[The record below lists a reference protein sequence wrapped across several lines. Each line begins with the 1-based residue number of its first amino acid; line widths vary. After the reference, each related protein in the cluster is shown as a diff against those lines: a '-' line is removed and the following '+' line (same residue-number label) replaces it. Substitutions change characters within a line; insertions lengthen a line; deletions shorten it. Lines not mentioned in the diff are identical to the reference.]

1 MNIERK
7 EMKCDGNMA
16 PDSGIVPKCHLI
28 EREAQKLTSRTERFR
43 YLNILAT
50 CEYVNYRR
58 VQNEHTKGFCI
69 KLINSISIPVSD
81 EMKIAQVY

>member
-28 EREAQKLTSRTERFR
+28 EREARKLTSRTERFK

-50 CEYVNYRR
+50 C
-58 VQNEHTKGFCI
+58 
-69 KLINSISIPVSD
+69 
-81 EMKIAQVY
+81 